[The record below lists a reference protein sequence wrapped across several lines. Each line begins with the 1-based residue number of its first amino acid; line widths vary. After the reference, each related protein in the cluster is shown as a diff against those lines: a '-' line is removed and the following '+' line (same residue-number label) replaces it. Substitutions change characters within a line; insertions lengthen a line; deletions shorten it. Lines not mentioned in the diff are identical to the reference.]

1 MDTKYEFNK
10 FNTEIQEQPY
20 EKKTAYYVN
29 FAHAP
34 YIHPNMEISDV
45 YRPIT
50 SQILSD
56 GLNPHF
62 IMAQIRR
69 YGWML

>member
-1 MDTKYEFNK
+1 MR
-10 FNTEIQEQPY
+10 
-20 EKKTAYYVN
+20 KKTAYDVH

-34 YIHPNMEISDV
+34 YIHPNMEISDA

-62 IMAQIRR
+62 IMAQIGR

>member
-1 MDTKYEFNK
+1 MDTKYEFN
-10 FNTEIQEQPY
+10 TETQEQPY
-20 EKKTAYYVN
+20 EKKTAYDVN

-34 YIHPNMEISDV
+34 YIHPNMEISDA

-62 IMAQIRR
+62 IMAQIGR